1 MQIISR
7 LILTDTKR
15 RAMHWSHVL
24 YSMVQIIYQTLPICP
39 NRTCMWFD
47 FGTFVVRCTGDPV
60 GFSTRFGC
68 QSLHTTDAVRRCD
81 VIVALIGST
90 CTCTCTVMDSSRQ
103 SL

>member
-47 FGTFVVRCTGDPV
+47 FGTFVEPV
-60 GFSTRFGC
+60 LVTLLDFQQDLVARVYI
-68 QSLHTTDAVRRCD
+68 LPMPCD
-81 VIVALIGST
+81 GAT
-90 CTCTCTVMDSSRQ
+90 
-103 SL
+103 